1 MRRCERAKFNAGG
14 KRTASAMDN
23 LTEKHNSIVEG
34 VIWKQLLL
42 FFFPILLGTFFQQL
56 YNTVDAAVVGKF
68 VGKEALAAV
77 GRRDGYAHQFVCR
90 LFCRA
95 FLGRNRHHFPILRRE
110 KGEAHRG
117 LGAHRRRDGHR
128 RRPAADCGRNAS
140 GADDAANDGYARRR
154 PCAGRNLSAHLFRRN
169 GFQPAL
175 QHRLRHPA
183 RHRRFAAAAVRSD
196 RLHADQSCTR
206 PAVRPCVSYG
216 RRPARDWPPFSRRP
230 SARCW
235 CSVFWHARANAT
247 S

>member
-1 MRRCERAKFNAGG
+1 MINAPVRKSQIQRRRETDGIRNGQPDRKAQQHCRRRDLEA
-14 KRTASAMDN
+14 ASAVF
-23 LTEKHNSIVEG
+23 LPHPARH
-34 VIWKQLLL
+34 L
-42 FFFPILLGTFFQQL
+42 FP
-56 YNTVDAAVVGKF
+56 AALQHRGR
-68 VGKEALAAV
+68 GRRGQIRRQGGAC
-77 GRRDGYAHQFVCR
+77 GRRRRDGYAHQFVCR

-183 RHRRFAAAAVRSD
+183 RHRQIRGGR
-196 RLHADQSCTR
+196 CT
-206 PAVRPCVSYG
+206 
-216 RRPARDWPPFSRRP
+216 F
-230 SARCW
+230 
-235 CSVFWHARANAT
+235 
-247 S
+247 